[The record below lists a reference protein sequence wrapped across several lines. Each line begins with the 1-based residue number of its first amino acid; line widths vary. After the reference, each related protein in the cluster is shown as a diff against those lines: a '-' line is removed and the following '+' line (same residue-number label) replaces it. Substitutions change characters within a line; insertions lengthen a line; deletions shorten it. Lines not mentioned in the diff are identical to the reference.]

1 MEKYDEITKKWPDI
15 LALKHPLDIH
25 DEIELQNAKGLEIL
39 KKKDDFIALLKQEL
53 EDADLTFAED
63 VKKQNEDINLLIER
77 MESQVKTMTNAYR
90 HEMELIETAIESER
104 KILMEISMEKWN
116 VLYKKLQEDTFEERE
131 KRKEIIKEYEK
142 EMEKVIIEHQEEFR
156 KHKITYELEIQNLQQ
171 EVQNMK
177 ALCIMN
183 VEKLDYN
190 FAVLKRRDEENTI
203 VKNQQKRKINKLQDI
218 INNLKKTHSD
228 LEESKKMEIQ
238 KLTNQILKSQK
249 SVLELEKKSDYL
261 AIIND
266 KKYMQ
271 VWDMNIKTANEL
283 IDKILTAD
291 RIIHEQ
297 LLLLEWKPPEEQLL
311 KKEDLPSYCGAM
323 CALKT
328 EQEEAKKRRTI
339 SKLYKPPTTLE
350 EINLERRLLN
360 HIFKL
365 ISNQCDHF
373 IEDTLK
379 ILLSEYTEENNL
391 LIRLDKVFEAL
402 KITNEQEL
410 QFLLNFFLPYAH
422 CPTCIIKIVKI
433 PSEEITESSSLSTL
447 PCDIC
452 EDDFGTEEIK
462 LIGAVKAALLDELKT
477 SDKCETETQ
486 TKEIVSEESVSTE
499 STPVDDTFIAST
511 CISEGII
518 EVTDTDGESKRLL
531 TCDKGHLLAIET
543 EFVLS
548 AVKEFVER
556 CEFVK
561 REISLD
567 KATIK
572 EKITVSRNITERDII
587 DFWERYRNI
596 FSKDK
601 EKLWDNLLVG
611 LKQYYE
617 VLKERHKLNAEIKA
631 LRKQNTEMRRLL
643 SGNIPEPEIMQQIR
657 KDIMNSTFDM

>member
-1 MEKYDEITKKWPDI
+1 M
-15 LALKHPLDIH
+15 
-25 DEIELQNAKGLEIL
+25 
-39 KKKDDFIALLKQEL
+39 
-53 EDADLTFAED
+53 
-63 VKKQNEDINLLIER
+63 R
-77 MESQVKTMTNAYR
+77 
-90 HEMELIETAIESER
+90 
-104 KILMEISMEKWN
+104 
-116 VLYKKLQEDTFEERE
+116 
-131 KRKEIIKEYEK
+131 
-142 EMEKVIIEHQEEFR
+142 
-156 KHKITYELEIQNLQQ
+156 
-171 EVQNMK
+171 
-177 ALCIMN
+177 
-183 VEKLDYN
+183 
-190 FAVLKRRDEENTI
+190 
-203 VKNQQKRKINKLQDI
+203 
-218 INNLKKTHSD
+218 
-228 LEESKKMEIQ
+228 
-238 KLTNQILKSQK
+238 
-249 SVLELEKKSDYL
+249 
-261 AIIND
+261 
-266 KKYMQ
+266 
-271 VWDMNIKTANEL
+271 
-283 IDKILTAD
+283 
-291 RIIHEQ
+291 
-297 LLLLEWKPPEEQLL
+297 
-311 KKEDLPSYCGAM
+311 
-323 CALKT
+323 
-328 EQEEAKKRRTI
+328 
-339 SKLYKPPTTLE
+339 
-350 EINLERRLLN
+350 
-360 HIFKL
+360 
-365 ISNQCDHF
+365 
-373 IEDTLK
+373 
-379 ILLSEYTEENNL
+379 
-391 LIRLDKVFEAL
+391 
-402 KITNEQEL
+402 
-410 QFLLNFFLPYAH
+410 
-422 CPTCIIKIVKI
+422 
-433 PSEEITESSSLSTL
+433 STL

-643 SGNIPEPEIMQQIR
+643 SGNIPEPEIMQIGR
-657 KDIMNSTFDM
+657 AHV